1 MAPGP
6 CSNFSAWERFG
17 RGRKRKT
24 HLPDSLLAVGWKL
37 FLACYQ
43 FLTSPKAH
51 VVDFIVGVVDLVEVM
66 RMVARDN
73 ITANRL
79 ANCAGKGNGKSLVA
93 APMRP
98 ENQEGIENKRLTPD
112 GVPQTSGCFK
122 KKAGAGEAGFGFL

>member
-1 MAPGP
+1 
-6 CSNFSAWERFG
+6 
-17 RGRKRKT
+17 
-24 HLPDSLLAVGWKL
+24 
-37 FLACYQ
+37 
-43 FLTSPKAH
+43 
-51 VVDFIVGVVDLVEVM
+51 
-66 RMVARDN
+66 MVARDN

-122 KKAGAGEAGFGFL
+122 KKAGAGEAGFGFLQFGDVERGDVESCGFDEHASLRK